1 MQVQERAQ
9 RQWYQ
14 PGWALPLS
22 YQILS
27 GGGAVAGTGAAAIP
41 AWVLPLSSQML
52 SGAGAGAGTGAALPA
67 NTMTAS
73 TIRNSAAC
81 PRNSTL

>member
-1 MQVQERAQ
+1 MVQVQELVQGSDTSLGVTFEQPDIEWCRC
-9 RQWYQ
+9 RSWYR
-14 PGWALPLS
+14 
-22 YQILS
+22 
-27 GGGAVAGTGAAAIP
+27 GAVP
-41 AWVLPLSSQML
+41 AWVLPLSSQIL

-81 PRNSTL
+81 PRNSNEEQ